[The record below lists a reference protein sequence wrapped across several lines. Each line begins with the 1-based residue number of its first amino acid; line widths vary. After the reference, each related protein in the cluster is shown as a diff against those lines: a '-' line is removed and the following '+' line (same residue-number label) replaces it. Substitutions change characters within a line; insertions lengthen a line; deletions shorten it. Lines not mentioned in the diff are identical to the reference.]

1 MYSLCGL
8 GGGIASTDNTNFI
21 NYAFSG
27 GIAVA
32 CNCAVNCF
40 YMISGYFIVGNES
53 IGTMHKRILK
63 VWVPTFI
70 YSVTIPLLL
79 FFMGDIELT
88 IKQIIMLFLPIMGN
102 QYWFSTCFIAVTLL
116 LPFFAPTLS
125 KMDDKCLLK
134 LVCVLIFLD
143 SVQPILG
150 YNAFSNIGYGL
161 LHAVTMYVIGYFLKR
176 KAVRVKAS
184 YCIICFVLCIIVIGM
199 ITVLSI
205 RFLGDRNRTIA
216 DYNSIL
222 MIIQSVALFCLFKNI
237 NIKRLN
243 FSKFAPY
250 VFGVYLLNDNQYAR
264 EFLWKKI
271 FHCSDFYSSKWM
283 PIHFFIVTILFVVC
297 ALGIE
302 WIRINSW
309 KCIKKIIRK

>member
-1 MYSLCGL
+1 
-8 GGGIASTDNTNFI
+8 
-21 NYAFSG
+21 
-27 GIAVA
+27 
-32 CNCAVNCF
+32 
-40 YMISGYFIVGNES
+40 
-53 IGTMHKRILK
+53 
-63 VWVPTFI
+63 
-70 YSVTIPLLL
+70 
-79 FFMGDIELT
+79 
-88 IKQIIMLFLPIMGN
+88 
-102 QYWFSTCFIAVTLL
+102 
-116 LPFFAPTLS
+116 
-125 KMDDKCLLK
+125 
-134 LVCVLIFLD
+134 
-143 SVQPILG
+143 
-150 YNAFSNIGYGL
+150 
-161 LHAVTMYVIGYFLKR
+161 
-176 KAVRVKAS
+176 
-184 YCIICFVLCIIVIGM
+184 M